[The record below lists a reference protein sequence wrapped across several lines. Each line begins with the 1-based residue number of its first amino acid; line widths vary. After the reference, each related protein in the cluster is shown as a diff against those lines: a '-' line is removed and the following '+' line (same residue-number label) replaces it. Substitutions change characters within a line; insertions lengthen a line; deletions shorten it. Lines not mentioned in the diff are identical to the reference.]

1 MLFWLYFSPGVTLEL
16 RLEYLARAIMSAK
29 SCNLRTAGSG
39 DGEFLHGLEEKLE
52 VARIQMQ
59 VYQALVRIN
68 SANPSRRI
76 DQALIGLNS
85 QLFDVTKVR
94 AFSFPSLSD
103 LHESFPSYIDTLS
116 RKRRLLFFVISL
128 GSVLFPLF
136 LSFPFRSDSPPYRHP
151 HFLLQ

>member
-1 MLFWLYFSPGVTLEL
+1 MLFWLYFSSGVTLEL

-94 AFSFPSLSD
+94 AF
-103 LHESFPSYIDTLS
+103 
-116 RKRRLLFFVISL
+116 
-128 GSVLFPLF
+128 
-136 LSFPFRSDSPPYRHP
+136 
-151 HFLLQ
+151 

>member
-1 MLFWLYFSPGVTLEL
+1 
-16 RLEYLARAIMSAK
+16 MSAK
-29 SCNLRTAGSG
+29 SCNLRTAESG

-94 AFSFPSLSD
+94 AL
-103 LHESFPSYIDTLS
+103 
-116 RKRRLLFFVISL
+116 
-128 GSVLFPLF
+128 
-136 LSFPFRSDSPPYRHP
+136 
-151 HFLLQ
+151 

>member
-76 DQALIGLNS
+76 DQALIGL
-85 QLFDVTKVR
+85 VVCR
-94 AFSFPSLSD
+94 AWGFISFADHP
-103 LHESFPSYIDTLS
+103 YGT
-116 RKRRLLFFVISL
+116 
-128 GSVLFPLF
+128 
-136 LSFPFRSDSPPYRHP
+136 FPFT
-151 HFLLQ
+151 LLYYYLLM